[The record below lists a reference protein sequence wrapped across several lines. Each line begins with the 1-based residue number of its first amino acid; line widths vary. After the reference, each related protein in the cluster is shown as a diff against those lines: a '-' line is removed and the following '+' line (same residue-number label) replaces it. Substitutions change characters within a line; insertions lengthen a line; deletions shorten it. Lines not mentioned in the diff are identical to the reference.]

1 MENLR
6 ISHSYTRVTEKF
18 KGFILPDPPKGI
30 FVNMKLTNPDIGET
44 AGRINGINVILSN
57 EQCDLIYVDI
67 NEFPACCG
75 VAMLSHIVVYSPYM
89 SRTERQKVLTE
100 KAKDYFEPL
109 IISII
114 NNFKYS
120 SIVAI
125 RSFEENREWER
136 VLPSFKKMGHEII
149 NKNSGHKLQY
159 YYFTF

>member
-6 ISHSYTRVTEKF
+6 ISHSYTRVEEKF
-18 KGFILPDPPKGI
+18 KRFILPDPPKGI
-30 FVNMKLTNPDIGET
+30 FVNMKFTNPDIGEN
-44 AGRINGINVILSN
+44 AGRINGINIILSN
-57 EQCDLIYVDI
+57 EQMDLIYVDI
-67 NEFPACCG
+67 NEFPACCR
-75 VAMLSHIVVYSPYM
+75 VAMLSHIVVYSHY
-89 SRTERQKVLTE
+89 SSDRQDKNLNE
-100 KAKDYFEPL
+100 KGKDYFEPL

-125 RSFEENREWER
+125 RSFQENREWER

-149 NKNSGHKLQY
+149 NKNGGNKLQY